1 MKKIIACFLIA
12 TLIAGVS
19 CRKDDNPKIPELI
32 QVPTPLLTKDAS
44 ADQIISAQDPNSFN
58 GKFIVDLFFENDVK
72 PQKFDVVAIKNEDKS
87 KIVTIKENVTTF
99 PTTIEITGAELAS
112 LFGEPIVLGDKFD
125 ITVNVTTQSGQ
136 TILGFPATGNPYA
149 SGVANQ
155 PGASTLIRYEAVC
168 KFESEEYQGDFEV
181 VLDEWEDY
189 APGDIVQVTRINDT
203 QLSFTY
209 PASNAKPIIVNVNP
223 ANNST
228 SVTKQV
234 YGNYSWGAQYGDFSA
249 ASVPSLNNFVAPCDG
264 ILSVVLNHTV
274 AAGSFGNFR
283 IVLKKK

>member
-1 MKKIIACFLIA
+1 
-12 TLIAGVS
+12 
-19 CRKDDNPKIPELI
+19 
-32 QVPTPLLTKDAS
+32 
-44 ADQIISAQDPNSFN
+44 
-58 GKFIVDLFFENDVK
+58 
-72 PQKFDVVAIKNEDKS
+72 
-87 KIVTIKENVTTF
+87 
-99 PTTIEITGAELAS
+99 
-112 LFGEPIVLGDKFD
+112 VLGDKFD

-168 KFESEEYQGDFEV
+168 KFESDEYQGDFEV
-181 VLDEWEDY
+181 VTDEWEDY

-203 QLSFTY
+203 QLSFIY

-228 SVTKQV
+228 SVSKQV
-234 YGNYSWGAQYGDFSA
+234 YGNYSWGAQYGDFSV
-249 ASVPSLNNFVAPCDG
+249 ASVPSLNNYVAPCDG
-264 ILSVVLNHTV
+264 IISVVLNHTV